1 MLLLFSVLAFGSA
14 ADDNLAKEERE
25 LFFASV
31 LRTLFFPSL
40 TEEAAE
46 KKERVASSLF
56 AGRSLLLSVVD
67 GLAEEER
74 NPCLPVPPGSAKDW
88 DQSCSSFA
96 GLFLHMSCSAFEL

>member
-1 MLLLFSVLAFGSA
+1 MEQ
-14 ADDNLAKEERE
+14 KRR
-25 LFFASV
+25 LFFASM

-46 KKERVASSLF
+46 KKERVLSSLF
-56 AGRSLLLSVVD
+56 AGRSLLLSVVVVD

-74 NPCLPVPPGSAKDW
+74 DPCLPVPPVSAKDW

-96 GLFLHMSCSAFEL
+96 CLFLHMSCSAFEL